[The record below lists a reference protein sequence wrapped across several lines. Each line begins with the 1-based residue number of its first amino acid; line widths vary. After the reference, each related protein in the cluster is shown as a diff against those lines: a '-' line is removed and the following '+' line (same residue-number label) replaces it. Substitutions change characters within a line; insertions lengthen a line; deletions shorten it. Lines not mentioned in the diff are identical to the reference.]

1 MAEAE
6 QSLPMTPEYE
16 LLFNG
21 LSTTEKAAIVMILL
35 EKQGAAKVM
44 QTLTPSQV
52 TAVSR
57 AMIRVSDV
65 AQPIV
70 VAVVDE
76 FLESLQELTDL
87 GLEGPGYLREVLM
100 EALGE

>member
-57 AMIRVSDV
+57 
-65 AQPIV
+65 P
-70 VAVVDE
+70 
-76 FLESLQELTDL
+76 
-87 GLEGPGYLREVLM
+87 
-100 EALGE
+100 